1 MVIALSKASVYRT
14 EVSVMGAP
22 TQRSYHDVL
31 GRVIMTEA
39 QSFEPSLWS
48 ASTTGFDRLGRTVE
62 TTEPYFTTGAGDDL
76 RRCGGTFC
84 TRTSYDDFGRITRVV
99 HVDDKPS
106 RPVVTT
112 TLHALGSCTLQA
124 SASSCVSETVTDPKG
139 HTTNKLSS
147 VLGEVVQSKDHLG
160 TTASF
165 GHDAHGNVRLV
176 TQSGT
181 TNGVNQT
188 ISTTAVFDVL
198 GRRSSMTE
206 PNSGT
211 RSTTYNAAGEAITEV
226 DANGQCVSSR
236 FDVMGRMVARSD
248 YKSTSCSGAAE
259 SSASW
264 QYDLGAN
271 GKGKLTS
278 ESDSA
283 SQLSR
288 TPSYDSLSRPNV
300 VVQTIEGKTYR
311 QETTFD
317 AFGRTFQSF
326 DLILPAGDAGALN
339 NAQARKV
346 GVQNVYNSIG
356 FQTKVV
362 NAQNSADVF
371 LEILET
377 NARGQII
384 NDRRAGNV
392 ALSRSMSFDSV
403 TGRLMGIKSGVN
415 GSIQDLDYG
424 LAGSGGVD
432 AGYDVLGNLQFRKD
446 LRTSLSETFGYDAL
460 NRITSTSVT
469 ASGKSV
475 VTNFSYDAFG
485 NFRTKGN
492 QTQVTGS
499 YTGITNSCARQSIG
513 PNMLGGINIGGAITA
528 YCYDNNGNQINAGL
542 ASGSERVLTYAV
554 HDKPLSVR
562 TAGSNTSYTAYTY
575 GTGREIVSRKEGA
588 NITNLDRLTHYVGG
602 MEVTYRPDSG
612 VLTERREF
620 RRYLSNFL
628 VITMNIERNN
638 GAVVKSSTRR
648 YRFEEKLGSLDVL
661 TDAAGTV
668 VQRMSFDVWGQRRSD
683 SWGVWSTAQ
692 VASFDN
698 KETRKGYTG
707 HEMLDASNLIHM
719 GGRMYDPMVGKFLSA
734 DILVQAPF
742 NSQSH
747 NRYSYVMNNPM
758 NYTDP
763 SGYAWIDSN
772 WRTVASIAI
781 NFFLPGSGLVGAAN
795 GLLAKVITGMI
806 SGAVQTGSLKG
817 ALTGGFGAAMFHG
830 IGQKFSDLAEA
841 NAGKSGLVKGTA
853 SYAGKGGLTGP
864 QFAAKI
870 AAHATAGGVM
880 GVLNGGKFGH
890 GFASAG
896 LVEAV
901 NPALAG
907 LSEPSMIAA
916 SIVVGGTSS
925 VIAGG
930 KFANGAVTA
939 SFQLAFNH
947 GLVDAVNALDENIDK
962 LIESLESTKTERI
975 WGGAEAARDNVLE
988 TQDENGSTVPA
999 FDVPGN
1005 TGTQCSDILQHPDTF
1020 GAPLTRTWAPGREVK
1035 FGVEIPY
1042 GTAIARFVDGAYS
1055 SNHAAVYLGQDASGV
1070 YVLDQWA
1077 SGSGGGRLHYRVLEW
1092 DNPDFTNS
1100 GRGFSTA
1107 KWSQRDKE

>member
-1 MVIALSKASVYRT
+1 
-14 EVSVMGAP
+14 
-22 TQRSYHDVL
+22 
-31 GRVIMTEA
+31 
-39 QSFEPSLWS
+39 
-48 ASTTGFDRLGRTVE
+48 
-62 TTEPYFTTGAGDDL
+62 
-76 RRCGGTFC
+76 
-84 TRTSYDDFGRITRVV
+84 
-99 HVDDKPS
+99 
-106 RPVVTT
+106 
-112 TLHALGSCTLQA
+112 
-124 SASSCVSETVTDPKG
+124 
-139 HTTNKLSS
+139 
-147 VLGEVVQSKDHLG
+147 
-160 TTASF
+160 
-165 GHDAHGNVRLV
+165 
-176 TQSGT
+176 
-181 TNGVNQT
+181 
-188 ISTTAVFDVL
+188 
-198 GRRSSMTE
+198 MTE

-211 RSTTYNAAGEAITEV
+211 RSTTYNAAGEAITET
-226 DANGQCVSSR
+226 DANGQCITSR

-248 YKSTSCSGAAE
+248 YKSSSCSGTAE
-259 SSASW
+259 SNANW
-264 QYDLGAN
+264 QYDLSAN

-278 ESDSA
+278 ETDSL

-288 TPSYDSLSRPNV
+288 TPSYDNLSRPNV

-326 DLILPAGDAGALN
+326 DLILAAGDAGALN

-346 GVQNVYNSIG
+346 GVQNVYSTIG

-392 ALSRSMSFDSV
+392 ALSRSMTFESV
-403 TGRLMGIKSGVN
+403 TGRLMGIKSGAN
-415 GSIQDLDYG
+415 GAIQDLDYG
-424 LAGSGGVD
+424 VATVGGVD
-432 AGYDVLGNLQFRKD
+432 AAYDVLGNLQFRKD
-446 LRTSLSETFGYDAL
+446 LRTNLSETFGYDAL

-469 ASGKSV
+469 AAGKAV
-475 VTNFSYDAFG
+475 DTNFSYDAFG

-499 YTGITNSCARQSIG
+499 YTGISNSCARQSIG
-513 PNMLGGINIGGAITA
+513 PNMLGGINMGGAITA

-542 ASGSERVLTYAV
+542 GSGSERVLTYAV
-554 HDKPLSVR
+554 HDKPLTIR
-562 TAGSNTSYTAYTY
+562 TAGSNTSYTAYSY

-612 VLTERREF
+612 SITERREF

-638 GAVVKSSTRR
+638 GALVKSSTRR

-661 TDAAGTV
+661 TDAAGTI

-683 SWGVWSTAQ
+683 SWGVWSTVQ

-758 NYTDP
+758 NYVDP

-817 ALTGGFGAAMFHG
+817 ALTGGLGAAMFHG
-830 IGQKFSDLAEA
+830 IGQHFKGVAEGNQCTA
-841 NAGKSGLVKGTA
+841 ASNNDFMGTGLSGA
-853 SYAGKGGLTGP
+853 
-864 QFAAKI
+864 QFASKVV
-870 AAHATAGGVM
+870 AHATAGGVM

-890 GFASAG
+890 GFVSAG
-896 LVEAV
+896 FVEAV

-907 LSEPSMIAA
+907 MSKPSMIAA

-925 VIAGG
+925 VLAGG

-947 GLVDAVNALDENIDK
+947 AEATGEVANLSDNDNVEV
-962 LIESLESTKTERI
+962 IESAFEIVKMELRMSGVFNDPKLLNEYVATLEGLLQTYKIVPDLGFAALYQGGVIKIEINSIVADVALVRQY
-975 WGGAEAARDNVLE
+975 WGSNYAKDG
-988 TQDENGSTVPA
+988 
-999 FDVPGN
+999 FCWVPGQRPDIKQAASSLALTIAHELRHTRVAN
-1005 TGTQCSDILQHPDTF
+1005 QRLATPQATQ
-1020 GAPLTRTWAPGREVK
+1020 R
-1035 FGVEIPY
+1035 
-1042 GTAIARFVDGAYS
+1042 
-1055 SNHAAVYLGQDASGV
+1055 AAVSDKAWQSAPFEIDANNF
-1070 YVLDQWA
+1070 A
-1077 SGSGGGRLHYRVLEW
+1077 
-1092 DNPDFTNS
+1092 
-1100 GRGFSTA
+1100 
-1107 KWSQRDKE
+1107 DKVFNRTGKVND